1 MKKANPITNK
11 IVTTR
16 ASALKK
22 TPPTLGEQDVR
33 DASGNLLRAND
44 AATAGT
50 EGTPSKTE
58 TVNKPLPSYKEAY
71 KGVDKEKYPTLQSF
85 IDAAENFKKDNPEKF
100 KAMST
105 ETKVTPGTPGTDGER
120 TTEYKPVLTEE
131 RKADKVDTF
140 LPWERNWAQRTQRG
154 AVRDEKKR
162 GRKAK
167 RDLQKALN
175 QGYYSE
181 ENGNMDEYR
190 ERLADANKRAL
201 GQGPIAT
208 AQYQNDNAMAS
219 IASQGYQA
227 NPAVSTQTDYMR
239 NPQAGQ
245 KGGQPVKASG
255 NEMTQE
261 DYENYG
267 KDKSTDAVKTDKPV
281 TSEKSTQGEPK
292 TSSELPELST
302 ADLSVQSRLF
312 DRDGDPSGEEV
323 PEFEP
328 IKGKS
333 KSSDMFN
340 GDLRELDGLDVGAPM
355 GSEGPAKPTPK
366 QPKPETPKSP
376 KSPAGP
382 MGGKG
387 VETDNLDDLVPNDPI
402 AQADKEFGS
411 DGVVVKDGA
420 GTVGGKGVETDD
432 LSDVKSSLSVP
443 SESDLSDGIPTA
455 SGSGSVVSVDKP
467 TVSNSSQADAMND
480 ALESALAEDKTAF
493 KKRGYKMNRM
503 HNPSMLYNKN
513 APTRKMGSPLNKLTD
528 LSGDGKVTRKD
539 VLIGRGVLDQ
549 DGSPLNKFA
558 NDAQRKA
565 VWASKNEKKASAAK
579 YKPTAFKMKGFGS
592 KNKK

>member
-1 MKKANPITNK
+1 MKKASPITNK

-16 ASALKK
+16 ASALKQ

-50 EGTPSKTE
+50 GGTPPTTE
-58 TVNKPLPSYKEAY
+58 TVNKPLPSYKQAY

-85 IDAAENFKKDNPEKF
+85 IDAAEKFKKEKPEQF
-100 KAMST
+100 KSMST
-105 ETKVTPGTPGTDGER
+105 ETKVTPGTPGTDGDR

-162 GRKAK
+162 GRKAQ

-175 QGYYSE
+175 KGFYSE
-181 ENGNMDEYR
+181 ANGNMDEYK
-190 ERLADANKRAL
+190 ERLADANERAL

-255 NEMTQE
+255 NEMTQD

-267 KDKSTDAVKTDKPV
+267 KDKSSESAKSDKPV
-281 TSEKSTQGEPK
+281 TSENSTQGEPK
-292 TSSELPELST
+292 
-302 ADLSVQSRLF
+302 
-312 DRDGDPSGEEV
+312 SGS
-323 PEFEP
+323 
-328 IKGKS
+328 S

-340 GDLRELDGLDVGAPM
+340 GDLRKLDGLDVGAPM

-366 QPKPETPKSP
+366 QPKPKTPKSP
-376 KSPAGP
+376 TGP
-382 MGGKG
+382 VGGKG
-387 VETDNLDDLVPNDPI
+387 VDTDNLDDLVPNDPI
-402 AQADKEFGS
+402 AQADEQFGGE
-411 DGVVVKDGA
+411 GVVVKDGA

-432 LSDVKSSLSVP
+432 LSDVQSSLSVP

-528 LSGDGKVTRKD
+528 LSGDGEVTQKD
-539 VLIGRGVLDQ
+539 VLIGRGVLNE

-558 NDAQRKA
+558 SDAQRKA
-565 VWASKNEKKASAAK
+565 VWASKNEKAAAPK